1 MKGVALLFIL
11 SFYCCLSWQTQSVTA
26 FVLTGPSLLVE
37 RTSGQ
42 HVTFRHS
49 SLSKHPSAEG
59 DVEEVNKNQR
69 RSQMTTNKRRS
80 TSSTVSFTKR
90 LELIQTKCQ
99 SIAASVLTAGIVTFF
114 PIISPPATVVPNG
127 IEPYLD
133 MSRTFEAS
141 LTKKR
146 LTATISPPASNLFGV
161 PPAYAE
167 DGGSSTFMSKLNEE
181 IPLDANDDLMIQL
194 RLKRST
200 VLDEVWT
207 LVSKYYVDNT
217 YNSQDWYKIRDAY
230 ESRLVVQPDGSYDD
244 DEAMKL
250 ATAMVRSLGDK
261 YSRML
266 DRDAYARIQ
275 KFDLIGVGA
284 TLMPDQDKR
293 IMVGAPPIKGSEA
306 EKAGIKYGDYIV
318 AVNGKETTGRTAF
331 DIIDQIAENPNAD
344 VVTMTVLT
352 QGPNDIKGEGYKRD
366 VTMKRQ
372 FVQVSNP
379 VMYKITERRNDG
391 TVVGYI
397 RISEFNSLVKS
408 KLEEAIRNLKEE
420 GANAFVMDLR
430 GNPGGAFQ
438 SAVEIAGLFLDG
450 KVATNVVDANQIEM
464 PFLTTKGK
472 SLLDDTIPLVIW
484 QDGRSASASEVL
496 AGALHDQCRAIV
508 MGSNSFG
515 KGLIQAVYGLKNG
528 SGLVLT
534 VARYVT
540 PAGTDI
546 QGKGI
551 TPDIEAKLPTPLI
564 IGLST
569 DTSKVDFEQVASKRN
584 ACLCPSSGGTI
595 E

>member
-1 MKGVALLFIL
+1 MA
-11 SFYCCLSWQTQSVTA
+11 A
-26 FVLTGPSLLVE
+26 FVIPRPSLGSTPASGCLVTHRHHPRRHDHDQCSSSCRHLLTG
-37 RTSGQ
+37 TSRSPKRQ
-42 HVTFRHS
+42 TFLRY
-49 SLSKHPSAEG
+49 
-59 DVEEVNKNQR
+59 
-69 RSQMTTNKRRS
+69 TNRKENFEKCCR
-80 TSSTVSFTKR
+80 SSTVCDEHQERTVAHVLS
-90 LELIQTKCQ
+90 KCQ
-99 SIAASVLTAGIVTFF
+99 SIAASVVTAGLLTFF
-114 PIISPPATVVPNG
+114 PMSHPSTLSNP
-127 IEPYLD
+127 IETY
-133 MSRTFEAS
+133 SETASCTFEATLNS
-141 LTKKR
+141 KKQ
-146 LTATISPPASNLFGV
+146 LLTISPPTSRIFGV
-161 PPAYAE
+161 RPAFAA
-167 DGGSSTFMSKLNEE
+167 DDNSGSSTFMSKLNEE
-181 IPLDANDDLMIQL
+181 VPLDDNDKLMIQL
-194 RLKRST
+194 RQKRST

-217 YNSQDWYKIRDAY
+217 YNSQDWYKVRDAY
-230 ESRLVVQPDGSYDD
+230 ESRLIIQPDGSYDD
-244 DEAMKL
+244 EEAMKL

-261 YSRML
+261 YSRIL
-266 DRDAYARIQ
+266 DREAYARIQ

-318 AVNGKETTGRTAF
+318 AVNGVETAGRTAF

-366 VTMKRQ
+366 VVMKRQ
-372 FVQVSNP
+372 FIQVSNP
-379 VMYKITERRNDG
+379 VVYKISERRNDG

-408 KLEEAIRNLKEE
+408 KLEEAINNLKAE

-472 SLLDDTIPLVIW
+472 SLLDDAVPLVIW
-484 QDGRSASASEVL
+484 LDGRSASASEVL

-569 DTSKVDFEQVASKRN
+569 DTSKVDFEQVATKRN
-584 ACLCPSSGGTI
+584 SCLCPSSNAI
-595 E
+595 K